1 MRRRQFVAV
10 ALGAALACM
19 TFMLAGC
26 GNSSNYQPE
35 LKSAQV
41 SSPVIGEDGTLRV
54 GVDTENP
61 PLAGMGSGK
70 IIGIDVDIASAI
82 ADQLGLKIS
91 IVDVGSD
98 PASAIADKKV
108 DVIMSIDT
116 SNVEGDYWTSSSYLP
131 TGIAVFALSPDAGVP
146 EEGGDATFA
155 AQQSSKSAWAVS
167 NEFGESAL
175 TPTDTLKDAFVALRD
190 GKVKYVAADAVIGLY
205 AAHGLDEGLDVSIV
219 AMLMKP
225 SGYCMAVAADNTDL
239 QTAAGDVLA
248 NLVSNGTID
257 VIERKW
263 LGTSVA
269 LDTLPVI
276 GSGSSSDSGTSDA
289 SDGADTSGDTS
300 DSSDA
305 GDGSGD
311 AGDGSSDSADD
322 GAGDTGAD
330 DGTGD
335 AGAGD
340 GTGDAG
346 ADDGSGDDGSSDT
359 GGEDSGTE

>member
-1 MRRRQFVAV
+1 MV
-10 ALGAALACM
+10 ALSAALACM
-19 TFMLAGC
+19 TLMLAGC
-26 GNSSNYQPE
+26 SSSNNYQPE

-54 GVDTENP
+54 GVNTENP

-108 DVIMSIDT
+108 DVVMGIDAA
-116 SNVEGDYWTSSSYLP
+116 NVEGDYWTSPSYLP
-131 TGIAVFALSPDAGVP
+131 TGIAVFALSPDAGIP

-190 GKVKYVAADAVIGLY
+190 GQVKYVAADAIIGLY
-205 AAHGLDEGLDVSIV
+205 AAHGLDDGLDVSIV

-276 GSGSSSDSGTSDA
+276 GSASSSDSTGSDSA
-289 SDGADTSGDTS
+289 DGSGDS
-300 DSSDA
+300 ADANGDGSSGDA
-305 GDGSGD
+305 GSSEGSADEGSGD
-311 AGDGSSDSADD
+311 AGDSGDS
-322 GAGDTGAD
+322 GDTGDASGED
-330 DGTGD
+330 TGD
-335 AGAGD
+335 
-340 GTGDAG
+340 
-346 ADDGSGDDGSSDT
+346 DT
-359 GGEDSGTE
+359 E

>member
-1 MRRRQFVAV
+1 MRRRQFVTV
-10 ALGAALACM
+10 ALAAALACM
-19 TFMLAGC
+19 TLMLAGC
-26 GNSSNYQPE
+26 SSSNSYQPE

-54 GVDTENP
+54 GVNTENP

-108 DVIMSIDT
+108 DVVMGIDAA
-116 SNVEGDYWTSSSYLP
+116 NAEGSYWTSPSYLP
-131 TGIAVFALSPDAGVP
+131 TGIAVFALSPDAGIP

-190 GKVKYVAADAVIGLY
+190 GQVKYVAADAIIGLY
-205 AAHGLDEGLDVSIV
+205 AAHGLDGGLDVSIV

-239 QTAAGDVLA
+239 QAAAGDVLA

-276 GSGSSSDSGTSDA
+276 GSASSSSDDTGSDSADGSG
-289 SDGADTSGDTS
+289 

-305 GDGSGD
+305 S
-311 AGDGSSDSADD
+311 GDGSSED
-322 GAGDTGAD
+322 GSSDES
-330 DGTGD
+330 
-335 AGAGD
+335 
-340 GTGDAG
+340 G
-346 ADDGSGDDGSSDT
+346 ADDGSGDTGDGSDTGDGDTGDGGDTGDT
-359 GGEDSGTE
+359 GGEDTGDGTE